1 VTKDSNAPQG
11 QVQKKEEDRAPFFPL
26 VSVYNTMKNL
36 RNKFAKELYKF
47 LRISEG
53 RQDSRGIKVRPRG
66 RRDEGLTF
74 KFVSGF

>member
-1 VTKDSNAPQG
+1 
-11 QVQKKEEDRAPFFPL
+11 
-26 VSVYNTMKNL
+26 MKNL